1 MPRAMRNS
9 LFRLLYLA
17 VFAIAPIPVI
27 AQTLS
32 PGEAR
37 AIAKDAYI
45 YGFPL
50 VDGYRVQYSFF
61 IDRDSPDF
69 KAPWN
74 QINSAARVFT
84 PADKT
89 VQTPNSD
96 TPYSTLGLDLRAEP
110 MVVSFPA
117 VEKGRYYSAQ
127 FIDLYTFNFA
137 YVGSRATGNGA
148 ASYLVVGPG
157 WKGTKPAGVKAIIR
171 SETELAQI
179 VYRTQLF
186 NPGDLDNVKRIQAG
200 YKVQPLSQFLHK
212 PTPSP
217 APTIDFIKPLSASE
231 ERTSPEFFAELNFLL
246 QFCPTHPSEQA
257 LMSRFAKLGIGAGKK
272 FDIDAMSP
280 ELRKA
285 ITEGISDA
293 WKTFDDYKTSKVDTG
308 IKSGGEGLGTR
319 TQVKNDYLARMV
331 AAVLGIYGNSKQEAM
346 YPVYFVDSNKQ
357 KLDGHSR
364 YTLHFAPGDLP
375 PVNAFWSVTLYE
387 LPSSLLYANS
397 LNRYLINSPMLPGLK
412 RDRDGGLTLYVQHDS
427 PGAGN
432 EANWL
437 PAPDGPFFT
446 ALRLYWPKSEA
457 LEGKWKAPPMRKPQ

>member
-1 MPRAMRNS
+1 MPRTMRNV
-9 LFRLLYLA
+9 LFRVLYLA

-32 PGEAR
+32 PAEAR
-37 AIAKDAYI
+37 VIAKDAYI

-61 IDRDSPDF
+61 IDRGSPEF

-74 QINSAARVFT
+74 QINSVARVYT
-84 PADKT
+84 PDDRT

-96 TPYSTLGLDLRAEP
+96 TPYSTVGLDLRAEP
-110 MVVSFPA
+110 MVLSFPA

-148 ASYLVVGPG
+148 ANYLVVGPG
-157 WKGTKPAGVKAIIR
+157 WKGAKPKGIKAIIR
-171 SETELAQI
+171 SETEFDLVA
-179 VYRTQLF
+179 YRTQLF
-186 NPGDLDNVKRIQAG
+186 NPGDLDNVKHIQAG

-212 PTPSP
+212 PTPAP

-246 QFCPTHPSEQA
+246 QFCPTHPSEKA

-272 FDIDAMSP
+272 FDVDALSP

-285 ITEGISDA
+285 VTDGMSDA
-293 WKTFDDYKTSKVDTG
+293 WKTFDDYKSSKIDTG
-308 IKSGGEGLGTR
+308 IKTGSEGLGSR
-319 TQVKNDYLARMV
+319 AEVKNDYLARM
-331 AAVLGIYGNSKQEAM
+331 AAVVLGIYGNSKQEAM
-346 YPVYFVDSNKQ
+346 YPLYFVDSDKQ
-357 KLDGHSR
+357 KLDGHNR
-364 YTLHFAPGDLP
+364 YTLHFAPGEFP
-375 PVNAFWSVTLYE
+375 PVNAFWSLTLYE

-397 LNRYLINSPMLPGLK
+397 LNRYLINSPMLPSLK
-412 RDRDGGLTLYVQHDS
+412 PDPDGGLTLYVQHDS
-427 PGAGN
+427 PGA
-432 EANWL
+432 EKESNWL
-437 PAPDGPFFT
+437 PAPQGPFFT
-446 ALRLYWPKSEA
+446 VLRLYWPKPEA
-457 LEGKWKAPPMRKPQ
+457 LEGKWKASTMQKAQ